1 MTNTAINLVITIIP
15 TTSHSLHGKLLC
27 QTGSLLH
34 LSLKKLIDTS
44 SLFFYLPQPPP
55 PWTISALWGMD
66 TLAQSWKSINTL
78 QEGKLQFHLAGT
90 LMELCE
96 TGIEAPMKLWMA
108 DPAAPLSLLSHFRMS
123 TYCQRLSSKNWDEKL
138 FSLCMV
144 QYDRLELQ

>member
-55 PWTISALWGMD
+55 PCPISALWGMD
-66 TLAQSWKSINTL
+66 TYSSILEVHQYFAGGQIAVPSRRNFDGVMWNRNWSPNETL
-78 QEGKLQFHLAGT
+78 DGRPCGPSVTSVPFQNEDILSKTFFKKLRW
-90 LMELCE
+90 
-96 TGIEAPMKLWMA
+96 EAFLIMHGSP
-108 DPAAPLSLLSHFRMS
+108 
-123 TYCQRLSSKNWDEKL
+123 
-138 FSLCMV
+138 
-144 QYDRLELQ
+144 